1 MRLTVNLSEE
11 HYRAAQAYSKAEN
24 LSLSE
29 AVNRLIAFGF
39 HRSSPKAD
47 GCRSAKAVAEVF
59 PTSRGVRRVTSGDVA
74 QIEAVS

>member
-1 MRLTVNLSEE
+1 MRLTVNLSDE

-39 HRSSPKAD
+39 ARGAGSAGAPSSKKPGREA
-47 GCRSAKAVAEVF
+47 F
-59 PTSRGVRRVTSGDVA
+59 PTSRGARMVTSK
-74 QIEAVS
+74 QIEEIEKDS